1 VAKEHSLLDD
11 KEHSLLDDKEHS
23 LLDDKEHSL
32 LVLSIGLSDCS
43 VDDFTVMLHVFLC
56 VCGGLMLPLASI

>member
-1 VAKEHSLLDD
+1 VAKEHSLLDN

-32 LVLSIGLSDCS
+32 LVLNMCSSDCS
-43 VDDFTVMLHVFLC
+43 VDDFTVMLHVLLC
-56 VCGGLMLPLASI
+56 ECGGLMLPFASI